1 MFKIKKF
8 MKIGIQAALAIL
20 SIFIA
25 YLIWNSIDSKIVLT
39 ENVATRSKVVQ
50 QKLEQIRDAQVEYK
64 KVRGEYAGTFE
75 QLVDFLV
82 NDSIVQVKMVG
93 EVPDSLLGNEAEAL
107 RLKIIIRD
115 TTKIPVREELFKE
128 NFQTFVD
135 SISYIPFSGGEKFT
149 IAAGELEKGKMK
161 VKVFEVKAPITSVF
175 KGLETD
181 NEGIDMSLFIAIGS
195 MEEPTTNGNW
205 ND

>member
-1 MFKIKKF
+1 

-25 YLIWNSIDSKIVLT
+25 YLIWDSVDSKIVLT
-39 ENVATRSKVVQ
+39 ESVATRNKVVQ
-50 QKLEQIRDAQVEYK
+50 QKLEQIRDAQVEYN

-75 QLVDFLV
+75 QLVDFLE
-82 NDSIVQVKMVG
+82 NDSIVQVKMEG
-93 EVPDSLLGNEAEAL
+93 EVPDSLLGKEAEAL
-107 RLKIIIRD
+107 RLGIIIRD
-115 TTKIPVREELFKE
+115 TIKIPVREELFKE
-128 NFQTFVD
+128 NFQSFVD
-135 SISYIPFSGGEKFT
+135 SISYIPFSRGEKFT

-161 VKVFEVKAPITSVF
+161 VKVFEVKAPITAVY
-175 KGLETD
+175 KGLKTD
-181 NEGIDMSLFIAIGS
+181 NEGIDMTLFIAIGS

>member
-1 MFKIKKF
+1 M
-8 MKIGIQAALAIL
+8 
-20 SIFIA
+20 
-25 YLIWNSIDSKIVLT
+25 
-39 ENVATRSKVVQ
+39 
-50 QKLEQIRDAQVEYK
+50 
-64 KVRGEYAGTFE
+64 
-75 QLVDFLV
+75 
-82 NDSIVQVKMVG
+82 
-93 EVPDSLLGNEAEAL
+93 GNEAEAL

>member
-1 MFKIKKF
+1 
-8 MKIGIQAALAIL
+8 MKIGIQVALAIL

-39 ENVATRSKVVQ
+39 ENVAIRSKVVQ

-75 QLVDFLV
+75 QLVDFLE
-82 NDSIVQVKMVG
+82 NDSIVQVKMEG
-93 EVPDSLLGNEAEAL
+93 EVPDSLLGKEAEAL
-107 RLKIIIRD
+107 RLGIIIRD
-115 TTKIPVREELFKE
+115 TVKIPVREELFKE
-128 NFQTFVD
+128 NFQSFVD

-175 KGLETD
+175 KGLKTD
-181 NEGIDMSLFIAIGS
+181 NEGIDMSVFIAIGS

>member
-1 MFKIKKF
+1 
-8 MKIGIQAALAIL
+8 MKIGIQAALTIL

-25 YLIWNSIDSKIVLT
+25 YLIWDSVDSKIVLT
-39 ENVATRSKVVQ
+39 ESVATRNKVVQ

-75 QLVDFLV
+75 QLVDFLE
-82 NDSIVQVKMVG
+82 NDSIVQVKMEG
-93 EVPDSLLGNEAEAL
+93 EVPDSLLGKEAEAL
-107 RLKIIIRD
+107 RLGIIIRD
-115 TTKIPVREELFKE
+115 TIKIPVREELFKE
-128 NFQTFVD
+128 NFQSFVD
-135 SISYIPFSGGEKFT
+135 SISYIPFSRGEKFT

-161 VKVFEVKAPITSVF
+161 VKVFEVKAPITAVY
-175 KGLETD
+175 KGLKTD
-181 NEGIDMSLFIAIGS
+181 NEGIDMTLFIAIGS

>member
-1 MFKIKKF
+1 

-25 YLIWNSIDSKIVLT
+25 YLIWDSVDSKIVLT
-39 ENVATRSKVVQ
+39 ESVATRNKVVQ

-75 QLVDFLV
+75 QLVDFLE
-82 NDSIVQVKMVG
+82 NDSIVQVKMEG
-93 EVPDSLLGNEAEAL
+93 EVPDSLLGKEAEAL
-107 RLKIIIRD
+107 RLGIIIRD
-115 TTKIPVREELFKE
+115 TIKIPVREELFKE
-128 NFQTFVD
+128 NFQSFVD

-161 VKVFEVKAPITSVF
+161 VKVFEVKAPITAVY
-175 KGLETD
+175 KGLKTD
-181 NEGIDMSLFIAIGS
+181 NEGIDMTLFIAIGS

>member
-1 MFKIKKF
+1 

-25 YLIWNSIDSKIVLT
+25 YLIWDSVDSKIVLT
-39 ENVATRSKVVQ
+39 ESVATRNKVVQ

-75 QLVDFLV
+75 QLVDFLE
-82 NDSIVQVKMVG
+82 NDSIVQVKMEG
-93 EVPDSLLGNEAEAL
+93 EVPDSLLGKEAEAL
-107 RLKIIIRD
+107 RLGIIIRD
-115 TTKIPVREELFKE
+115 TIKIPVREELFKE
-128 NFQTFVD
+128 NFQSFVD
-135 SISYIPFSGGEKFT
+135 SISYIPFSRGEKFT

-175 KGLETD
+175 KGLKTD
-181 NEGIDMSLFIAIGS
+181 NEGIDMSVFIAIGS

>member
-1 MFKIKKF
+1 

-25 YLIWNSIDSKIVLT
+25 YLIWDSVDSKIVLT
-39 ENVATRSKVVQ
+39 ESVATRNKVVQ

-75 QLVDFLV
+75 QLVDFLE
-82 NDSIVQVKMVG
+82 NDSIVQVKMEG
-93 EVPDSLLGNEAEAL
+93 EVPDSLLGKEAEAL
-107 RLKIIIRD
+107 RLGIIIRD
-115 TTKIPVREELFKE
+115 TIKIPVREELFKE
-128 NFQTFVD
+128 NFQSFVD
-135 SISYIPFSGGEKFT
+135 SISYIPFSRGEKFT

-161 VKVFEVKAPITSVF
+161 VKVFEVKAPITAVY
-175 KGLETD
+175 KGLKTD
-181 NEGIDMSLFIAIGS
+181 NEGIDMTLFIAIGS